1 MELQVGKGG
10 LAGGHTVGVL
20 EAVRT
25 VGSRETKGSVQQPSP
40 AASAAPML
48 GRAKPRLTRDVGTK

>member
-1 MELQVGKGG
+1 MGKGG

-25 VGSRETKGSVQQPSP
+25 TGSRETKGSVQQPSP